1 MKKIIIAASALV
13 FMSGAAL
20 ASSNNGVIKNFNAD
34 SRVITLE
41 SGKSYTIPRDVALPP
56 LQVGE
61 KVSIQ
66 LNGERDKVTSILT
79 NPLF

>member
-20 ASSNNGVIKNFNAD
+20 ASSNNGVIKNYNAD
-34 SRVITLE
+34 TRVITLE
-41 SGKSYTIPRDVALPP
+41 SGKSYTIPRDVALPS

-61 KVSIQ
+61 QVSIQ
-66 LNGERDKVTSILT
+66 LNGERDKVTSVLT